1 MNTVTLK
8 IRPLLQLTDDQFY
21 QLCQSNPDA
30 KLELTARGELV
41 VMSPTGGDTGNKNLD
56 VLGQLWVWIS
66 QNRELGLGFD
76 SSTGFKLPNGALRS
90 PDASWIKL
98 ERWES
103 LNPEQRRKFPPLA
116 PDFIVELKS
125 ATDNVEEVRVK
136 MQEYREN
143 GVRLGW
149 LINPQDKIVE
159 IYRLFKEVE
168 VLEFPLIV
176 SGEDVLPGFILNL
189 RGILLT

>member
-1 MNTVTLK
+1 MNAVTLNF
-8 IRPLLQLTDDQFY
+8 RPLLDFTDDQFY

-30 KLELTARGELV
+30 KLERTATGEIV
-41 VMSPTGGDTGNKNLD
+41 IMSPTGGHTGNKNLD
-56 VLGQLWVWIS
+56 ILGQLWVWIS
-66 QNRELGLGFD
+66 QNRELGFGFD

-103 LNPEQRRKFPPLA
+103 LTPDQRRKFPPLA
-116 PDFIVELKS
+116 PDFVVEVKS
-125 ATDNVEEVRVK
+125 VTDSVEEVRVK
-136 MQEYREN
+136 MREYRDN

-159 IYRLFKEVE
+159 IYRLLKDVE
-168 VLEFPLIV
+168 VLESPLMV
-176 SGEDVLPGFILNL
+176 LGEDVLPGFVLDLKRIF
-189 RGILLT
+189 T